1 MASARLAVKR
11 ARLAVTDEKE
21 ALEQLAKVYTQ
32 CSAEDCANALKQ
44 AQGSVAFAGNL
55 LLEEQERKAAEE
67 QKAKAAE
74 REVGAGEQPQ
84 RTPSDAEPGARYR
97 LHEQHLPL
105 QAQGEVIRT
114 EAGSILFRIC
124 AGSRWAMTQDARLDR
139 KVVAYRNHYL
149 EMRPPVLRTEGGYHT
164 LLSDVDCPTKAFAA
178 KVILGKNPRTSVW
191 ELGEAELASPVLPL
205 PPMLS
210 LNDGDDAPE
219 YSAESPENPVGPHS
233 PGPGGGGDSVAVEA
247 TAQVELFF
255 FAQHL
260 GTMSVRAPDE
270 EGQLVDLVASM
281 RTQPKLVITYLQS
294 PDNKAPSALPPVRM
308 EKLLKTEL
316 SQGEETPAVLR
327 LMREKSVIA
336 LVKFGQTR
344 LTLLCDQP
352 DSMSMYFSV
361 EPVSSVWIKPICM
374 FDLDQTL
381 VSDHDIIHQYV
392 QNNVPLITENV
403 IFVQYQWAQRGG
415 VTWRTEHLYKSPLL
429 MEVVRELPVSS
440 AWIKPICMFDLDQ
453 TLVSDHGIIHQYV
466 QNNVPLITE
475 NVLFVQYQWAQP
487 GGVTWRTEHLYKSP
501 LLMEVV
507 RELAPYF
514 DLKVNTLSHVD
525 RAAAVLHSLD
535 PRREH
540 FCSERNL
547 SACWDSEQSVRIVER
562 PQETDLFP
570 DWQRQLVSKLQR
582 KVDGALYNP
591 IIISGE
597 VAPKLTG
604 NAGHQQD
611 ARYKCLHPPRRVVN
625 HTRDVQDYYFRKPL
639 VVGGKHTSRTV
650 VIDDQPDIWRY
661 DRRNVIGIPSFA
673 PTSTVQGA
681 NHEYTRDGVLNVIR
695 RVHDR
700 LAHLWCSEWLHPSVS

>member
-1 MASARLAVKR
+1 M
-11 ARLAVTDEKE
+11 
-21 ALEQLAKVYTQ
+21 
-32 CSAEDCANALKQ
+32 N
-44 AQGSVAFAGNL
+44 
-55 LLEEQERKAAEE
+55 
-67 QKAKAAE
+67 
-74 REVGAGEQPQ
+74 
-84 RTPSDAEPGARYR
+84 
-97 LHEQHLPL
+97 
-105 QAQGEVIRT
+105 
-114 EAGSILFRIC
+114 
-124 AGSRWAMTQDARLDR
+124 
-139 KVVAYRNHYL
+139 
-149 EMRPPVLRTEGGYHT
+149 
-164 LLSDVDCPTKAFAA
+164 
-178 KVILGKNPRTSVW
+178 
-191 ELGEAELASPVLPL
+191 
-205 PPMLS
+205 
-210 LNDGDDAPE
+210 
-219 YSAESPENPVGPHS
+219 
-233 PGPGGGGDSVAVEA
+233 
-247 TAQVELFF
+247 
-255 FAQHL
+255 
-260 GTMSVRAPDE
+260 VRAPDE
-270 EGQLVDLVASM
+270 ECQLVDLVASM

-294 PDNKAPSALPPVRM
+294 PEKLVHSALPPVRI
-308 EKLLKTEL
+308 EELPTTEL

-327 LMREKSVIA
+327 LMREGSVIA

-344 LTLLCDQP
+344 LTLHCYPP

-361 EPVSSVWIKPICM
+361 E
-374 FDLDQTL
+374 
-381 VSDHDIIHQYV
+381 
-392 QNNVPLITENV
+392 
-403 IFVQYQWAQRGG
+403 
-415 VTWRTEHLYKSPLL
+415 
-429 MEVVRELPVSS
+429 PVSS

-487 GGVTWRTEHLYKSP
+487 GGVTWRTELLYKSP

-535 PRREH
+535 PGREH

-547 SACWDSEQSVRIVER
+547 SACWDSEQSVRIDER
-562 PQETDLFP
+562 PQETHLFP
-570 DWQRQLVSKLQR
+570 AWQRQLVSKLQR
-582 KVDGALYNP
+582 KVHGALYNP

-625 HTRDVQDYYFRKPL
+625 HTRNVQDYYFRKPL

-681 NHEYTRDGVLNVIR
+681 SHEYTRVGVLNVIR
-695 RVHDR
+695 RVHDL